1 MERKH
6 TIDELRSVLK
16 DLRAAIDVLE
26 GAAVITDKRR
36 RPKLRK
42 RLKEAKIQEAVIL
55 AKLAQAGVRV

>member
-16 DLRAAIDVLE
+16 DLRAAIDALE
-26 GAAVITDKRR
+26 AAAVITDKHR
-36 RPKLRK
+36 RPKLRQ

-55 AKLAQAGVRV
+55 AKLAQVGVKV